1 VRGEKQ
7 TGEKHK
13 AKSKKQKCSR
23 SLFLLFALCFVLFRC
38 SREHPRY
45 NVLLV
50 TLDTFRADRPSPKLD
65 GAVVFTNADSPV
77 PLTLPAHSSLLSGV
91 LPPQH
96 GLRNN
101 GAGAFPADR
110 DTLATVLAKH
120 GYRTGAFVS
129 AFVLDHRFGL
139 NRGFDVYDDE
149 VEHDPSGGA
158 PSEEAERRGGATVD
172 RALAWLRQSDARPF
186 FAWVHLYDAHAPYA
200 PPAPYPQTYDGEV
213 AYVDAQVARLLG
225 AIDRKNTVV
234 AIVGDHGEALGEH
247 GELTHGLLLYEPTL
261 HVPLIVAAPAL
272 QPRVVQEP
280 VSTVELAPT
289 VAKLAGIAF
298 GTADLLSA
306 PSKDIYAET
315 HYPAQFGWSALAS
328 MRRGDVKVIRAPKPE
343 VYDVRGDPKETRN
356 VIDVQRRAYTDAVA
370 RLDAIGAGAT
380 AASPVDE
387 ETKRKL
393 ASLGYVAPGGG
404 GAPSNRDPKEMTTAF
419 RQFEHATWAL
429 NGGHAIDAVRILEP
443 LVRDDPRNAPF
454 REKLAQAYKT
464 LHRTNEAIA
473 LYRQA
478 VALAPQSADAWYNLA
493 TALQESGAA
502 REAAIALAEAEKR
515 DPKRPELHN
524 VKGVALIES
533 GDPAGA
539 EREFRAAVDGDPRSA
554 RAWNNLGNALRAQNR
569 LDDAASAYQ
578 KAIALAPLYAD
589 PRNGLGVILVQ
600 QSRAKEAIAYFDE
613 ALRIAPDFYEATLN
627 RAIALLE
634 TGDAAAA
641 KRELTAL
648 VARMPRNAS
657 TARVRTDAEA
667 LLARAFR

>member
-1 VRGEKQ
+1 MPNAECR
-7 TGEKHK
+7 TWRRLSFCILHS
-13 AKSKKQKCSR
+13 AFCI
-23 SLFLLFALCFVLFRC
+23 ALTACH
-38 SREHPRY
+38 RERPKY
-45 NVLLV
+45 NVLLI
-50 TLDTFRADRPSPKLD
+50 TLDTFRADRPAPKLD
-65 GAVVFTNADSPV
+65 GVVFANADSPV

-91 LPPQH
+91 LPPKH

-110 DTLATVLAKH
+110 ETLATVLAKN

-129 AFVLDHRFGL
+129 SFILDHRFGL

-149 VEHDPSGGA
+149 VEHDPTGA
-158 PSEEAERRGGATVD
+158 AATEEAERRGGATVD
-172 RALAWLRQSDARPF
+172 RALAWLKQSDARPF

-200 PPAPYPQTYDGEV
+200 PPAPYPQTYDGEI
-213 AYVDAQVARLLG
+213 AYVDAQVARLLA
-225 AIDRKNTVV
+225 AIDRSNTVV

-247 GELTHGLLLYEPTL
+247 DELTHGLLLYEPTL
-261 HVPLIVAAPAL
+261 HVPLIIAAPAL
-272 QPRVVQEP
+272 QPRVVQEA
-280 VSTVELAPT
+280 VSTVDLAPT
-289 VAKLAGIAF
+289 LAKLAGVAF

-306 PSKDIYAET
+306 PTKDIYAET

-343 VYDVRGDPKETRN
+343 VYELRGDPKETRN
-356 VIDVQRRAYTDAVA
+356 AIDAQRRAYNDAVA
-370 RLDAIGAGAT
+370 RLDAIGAGTTAT
-380 AASPVDE
+380 SPVDD

-393 ASLGYVAPGGG
+393 ASLGYVAPGGNT
-404 GAPSNRDPKEMTTAF
+404 AASNRDPKDMTTAF
-419 RQFEHATWAL
+419 KMFEHATWAL
-429 NGGHAIDAVRILEP
+429 NDGHALDAAQILEP
-443 LVRDDPRNAPF
+443 LVRQDPKNAPF

-464 LHRTNEAIA
+464 LHQTTQAIA

-533 GDPAGA
+533 GDAAGA
-539 EREFRAAVDGDPRSA
+539 EREFRAAADADPRSA

-569 LDDAASAYQ
+569 FDDAANAYQ
-578 KAIALAPLYAD
+578 KAIALAPLYPD
-589 PRNGLGVILVQ
+589 PRNGLGVLLVQ
-600 QSRAKEAIAYFDE
+600 QSHAKDAIPYFDE

-634 TGDAAAA
+634 IGDAAAA

-648 VARMPRNAS
+648 LARMPRNPS
-657 TARVRTDAEA
+657 TVRVRTDAGA